1 MLIAEEFLLLTM
13 NDKGVSSV
21 SNRETGTAGALLSEL
36 AGQER
41 VMVDE
46 KGRLQVVDGSST
58 GDEILD
64 EALVRIGDKQGK
76 KPQSA
81 LGALGKGM
89 NKALLERLAVAEVVA
104 ADRNE
109 ALGISLFTTWPFVD
123 TTHRDGLRQDLLR
136 VLSGQAEPDLRT
148 GTLISL
154 LQATSA
160 WSTALPKEVRGGL
173 KGGDIKRRAKEI
185 AKGRWGSEAVR
196 KAVEATNAAMMVAI
210 YS

>member
-13 NDKGVSSV
+13 NDKGISSV
-21 SNRETGTAGALLSEL
+21 TNRETGTAGALLSEL

-46 KGRLQVVDGSST
+46 RGRLQVVDASST
-58 GDEILD
+58 GDAILD
-64 EALVRIGDKQGK
+64 EALVRIGDRQGK
-76 KPQSA
+76 KPQSV
-81 LGALGKGM
+81 LGPLGKGM
-89 NKALLERLAVAEVVA
+89 NKVLLERLAVAEIVE

-109 ALGISLFTTWPFVD
+109 ALGVSLFTTWPFVD
-123 TTHRDGLRQDLLR
+123 TAHRDALRQDLLR
-136 VLSGQAEPDLRT
+136 VLSAQAEPDLRT

-154 LQATSA
+154 LQANSA
-160 WSTALPKEVRGGL
+160 WSTALPKDARGGL
-173 KGGDIKRRAKEI
+173 KGGDIKRSAKEI

-196 KAVEATNAAMMVAI
+196 KAVEAANAALFVAV